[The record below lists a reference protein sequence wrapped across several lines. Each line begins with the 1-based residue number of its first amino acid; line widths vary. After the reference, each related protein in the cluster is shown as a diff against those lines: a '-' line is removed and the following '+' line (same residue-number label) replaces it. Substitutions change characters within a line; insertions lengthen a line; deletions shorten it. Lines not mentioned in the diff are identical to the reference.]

1 MKTLKDIISEKLKI
15 GKNTSLKNNSIDIDI
30 ESNDFNNV
38 IDKIVEYCEELSIKP
53 NIICDRFIANEGSLI
68 QYDNILLIMFDIK
81 DIPICFGID
90 TSNNLSNLYRQKNV
104 LFIIDKNVGSLLHA
118 YHEKNMDEIFDLI
131 DRKIQKYIK

>member
-38 IDKIVEYCEELSIKP
+38 IDKIVEYCAELSIKP
-53 NIICDRFIANEGSLI
+53 NAISDRFIANEGSLI
-68 QYDNILLIMFDIK
+68 QFDNVLLIMYDIK
-81 DIPICFGID
+81 NMPVCFGIH

-104 LFIIDKNVGSLLHA
+104 LFIIDKNVGSLLHS